1 MYVNDLTKQRLE
13 FPSRK
18 GSLLEEG
25 TIHRWIYLYQI
36 LRKYLFSFPFCAPF
50 STTGTTTDSRQP
62 QGSREILLLPF
73 TSTEVGQRWLYINL
87 GKASG
92 TFTTLLGDFEQEQLE
107 WAAGVN
113 SQRQP
118 GGGQEPSSGAASPG
132 IPGGATILPQRGRP
146 PLTWVVGPLWRLT
159 SALWLTLWRCWEA
172 TLIPVCKVD
181 LECCLQWILC
191 STSYGI

>member
-73 TSTEVGQRWLYINL
+73 TSTEVGQRWLYVNL

-92 TFTTLLGDFEQEQLE
+92 TFTTTSGGLWTG
-107 WAAGVN
+107 AAGV
-113 SQRQP
+113 SSWSKQP
-118 GGGQEPSSGAASPG
+118 APAWRWAGAELRGCITRHPRGCHHPPSEGSTTTDLS
-132 IPGGATILPQRGRP
+132 RGSSLETDFS
-146 PLTWVVGPLWRLT
+146 PLTYLVEVLGSYINSRL
-159 SALWLTLWRCWEA
+159 
-172 TLIPVCKVD
+172 
-181 LECCLQWILC
+181 
-191 STSYGI
+191 

>member
-92 TFTTLLGDFEQEQLE
+92 TFTTTSGGLWTG
-107 WAAGVN
+107 AAGV
-113 SQRQP
+113 SSWSKQP
-118 GGGQEPSSGAASPG
+118 APAWRWAG

-159 SALWLTLWRCWEA
+159 SALWLTLWRCWET

-191 STSYGI
+191 SMSYGI